1 MPPPETTAGQPD
13 RIAVEFATT
22 DPDRAQSYLTSAY
35 DATMTINGD
44 RRTYQFR
51 HVRLGGGAFHLD
63 TLEHRA
69 ATEYRCGP
77 VAAVVVGRVH
87 RGMRTDLDLDEQF
100 GPGDLGLHA
109 HTDRPYH
116 VRQESVLESVVSL
129 PPGAVSDAARN
140 HPDGPPPALSFTA
153 MRPIHPAD
161 TRRWV
166 HVVDYV
172 TNTLLDAPAFI
183 THPLL
188 VGPFTRLLAAT
199 LLTTFPNSCMPE
211 PRHHDRTDAT
221 EATLARAIAYVDA
234 NADLDIS
241 SVDIARAARVTVRAV
256 QLAFRRHLGTTPLG
270 YLRSV
275 RLDRAHQQLRD
286 ALPGDGTT
294 VAGVAARWG
303 YADARRFTTSYRRA
317 YGRAPNHTLRR

>member
-1 MPPPETTAGQPD
+1 MPPAEPTNGRPEG
-13 RIAVEFATT
+13 IAVEFATT

-44 RRTYQFR
+44 RRTYRFR
-51 HVRLGGGAFHLD
+51 HVRLGGGGFHLD
-63 TLEHRA
+63 TLEHQA

-87 RGMRTDLDLDEQF
+87 RGMRTDLDLGEQF

-109 HTDRPYH
+109 QTDRPYH
-116 VRQESVLESVVSL
+116 VRQDCVLESVVSL
-129 PPGAVSDAARN
+129 PPEAVSDAARN
-140 HPDGPPPALSFTA
+140 HPEGPLPELSFTA

-161 TRRWV
+161 TRRWL

-172 TNTLLDAPAFI
+172 ASNLLSSPEFI

-199 LLTTFPNSCMPE
+199 LLTTFPNSCIPE
-211 PRHHDRTDAT
+211 PRNHDRTDAT
-221 EATLARAIAYVDA
+221 EATLSRATAYVDA
-234 NADLDIS
+234 NADLDITPA
-241 SVDIARAARVTVRAV
+241 DIARAARVTVRAV
-256 QLAFRRHLGTTPLG
+256 QLSFRRHLGTTPTAYLG
-270 YLRSV
+270 SV

-286 ALPGDGTT
+286 AIPGDGTT
-294 VAGVAARWG
+294 VTEVAARWG
-303 YADARRFTTSYRRA
+303 YADPGRFTRCYRRT
-317 YGRAPNHTLRR
+317 YGRAPIDTLRR